1 MYTVESAGENEV
13 VVAVEF
19 LEARCEGAVV
29 DQAACFVYDE
39 EGEDDPNVSCQ
50 SDLIDVYGPI
60 KTHIMAMA
68 VLEDRMS

>member
-39 EGEDDPNVSCQ
+39 EGEDNPTVLCQ
-50 SDLIDVYGPI
+50 SYHVGGYEASM
-60 KTHIMAMA
+60 THIMAMA